1 MNAHVQTGFCSQQ
14 SKSKL
19 LLFQRSHLFVL
30 CLHGSPCRCP
40 PPKIAQVTFHAHG
53 RAAVLLRLIPAEKHA
68 IRPSNAMGK
77 NVINQNSATDYH
89 DSPVVRSEVLM
100 QVSFRKR
107 GNDAQFKPISREL
120 PCTHHEPMMIHNY
133 LRTIQIDVGK

>member
-1 MNAHVQTGFCSQQ
+1 MHKCIQASAHSKVKASCCCFNEAISSCCACTGAPAGAPPQDCT
-14 SKSKL
+14 
-19 LLFQRSHLFVL
+19 SHV
-30 CLHGSPCRCP
+30 P
-40 PPKIAQVTFHAHG
+40 
-53 RAAVLLRLIPAEKHA
+53 RACKGAVLLRLIPAEKHA
-68 IRPSNAMGK
+68 IRPSNALGK

-89 DSPVVRSEVLM
+89 DSPVRSEVLM

-133 LRTIQIDVGK
+133 LRTIQIDIGK